1 MGKSARFARRE
12 NLGGP
17 SGRIRIDFRATG
29 CKFAL
34 TEEALLMNR
43 FVFITIAL
51 FVSAS
56 GAFAQVPKHI
66 ALTPKSTV
74 PIAVLA
80 DGMDKTCVGVVLTL
94 DQSKADY
101 LLEATTTEKFN
112 DGNSIIRAQFTLFA
126 TNGDV
131 LFHTTT
137 RKYKNAMK
145 DVCNAIG
152 SGKKK

>member
-1 MGKSARFARRE
+1 MAKTNCKIS
-12 NLGGP
+12 LGAAV
-17 SGRIRIDFRATG
+17 F
-29 CKFAL
+29 
-34 TEEALLMNR
+34 LL
-43 FVFITIAL
+43 L
-51 FVSAS
+51 AS
-56 GAFAQVPKHI
+56 SLLAQPPPKRI
-66 ALTPKSTV
+66 ALTAKSTV

-80 DGMDKTCVGVVLTL
+80 DGMDKNCSGVVLTL
-94 DQSKADY
+94 DNAKADY

-112 DGNSIIRAQFTLFA
+112 NGNSIIHAQFTLFSL
-126 TNGDV
+126 NGDV

>member
-1 MGKSARFARRE
+1 MAATRTDRKSIMAAAGF
-12 NLGGP
+12 
-17 SGRIRIDFRATG
+17 
-29 CKFAL
+29 
-34 TEEALLMNR
+34 LL
-43 FVFITIAL
+43 L
-51 FVSAS
+51 AS
-56 GAFAQVPKHI
+56 SVFAQSPKRI
-66 ALTPKSTV
+66 ALTAKSTV

-80 DGMDKTCVGVVLTL
+80 EGMDKNCAGVILTL

-101 LLEATTTEKFN
+101 LLEATTTERFA
-112 DGNSIIRAQFTLFA
+112 DGSSIIRAQFTLF
-126 TNGDV
+126 TLSGDV